1 MTDTTLTPSPPWH
14 RRSLLW
20 NHEREIRRLRA
31 EGFSL
36 QQIADG
42 LRLGVTRQALH
53 EFLRRADAAH
63 DRKAMTALH
72 IRSTA
77 TSPSTAA
84 GGEDDFSP
92 PTRSRTTK

>member
-1 MTDTTLTPSPPWH
+1 
-14 RRSLLW
+14 
-20 NHEREIRRLRA
+20 
-31 EGFSL
+31 
-36 QQIADG
+36 
-42 LRLGVTRQALH
+42 LH